1 MRDVRRGRT
10 PSSRSVH
17 VALALVAAVLAATAS
32 AAPPPAPFPQQHG
45 GTGHEKT
52 AGTGLFASARYR
64 ARSAIIRWDG
74 HVKSLDLYL
83 FRRRVDSCS
92 GFKRAATEP
101 GRLLQIAIAR
111 QAIRL
116 PLGVPVHDALAE
128 FITQRRTPPPS
139 IMPVRSV
146 VLVLT
151 RIDTTR
157 GARWHGRLEVKP
169 SRIEGRTYAYSGTFA
184 ARWCVA
190 R

>member
-10 PSSRSVH
+10 PSRRSVH
-17 VALALVAAVLAATAS
+17 VALALVAAVLTATAS
-32 AAPPPAPFPQQHG
+32 AAPPPAPFPKQRG
-45 GTGHEKT
+45 GRGHEET
-52 AGTGLFASARYR
+52 AGTGLFADAPYR

-74 HVKSLDLYL
+74 HIKSLDLYL

-116 PLGVPVHDALAE
+116 PLLVPMRDALAE
-128 FITQRRTPPPS
+128 FVAHRRTPPPS
-139 IMPVRSV
+139 IVPVRRA
-146 VLVLT
+146 VLIFT

-157 GARWHGRLEVKP
+157 GASWRGRIEVKR

>member
-10 PSSRSVH
+10 PASRSVH

-32 AAPPPAPFPQQHG
+32 AAPPPAPFPQQRG
-45 GTGHEKT
+45 GTGNEKT
-52 AGTGLFASARYR
+52 AGTGLFANSQYR

-74 HVKSLDLYL
+74 HIKSLDLYL

-101 GRLLQIAIAR
+101 GRLLQVAIAR

-116 PLGVPVHDALAE
+116 PLRVPVRDALAE
-128 FITQRRTPPPS
+128 FIAHRRTPPPS
-139 IMPVRSV
+139 ITPVRSV
-146 VLVLT
+146 ILVFT

-157 GARWHGRLEVKP
+157 GARWHGRIEVKP
-169 SRIEGRTYAYSGTFA
+169 SHVEGRTYAYSGTFA
-184 ARWCVA
+184 ARWCAA